1 MTMDGWTY
9 VRTCKRPR
17 RGEYVDAPYGP
28 SLVEQVRGP
37 GMVIEVVD
45 RIGRRWT
52 VERVPA
58 GWWTVVAPPADAEL

>member
-1 MTMDGWTY
+1 
-9 VRTCKRPR
+9 
-17 RGEYVDAPYGP
+17 
-28 SLVEQVRGP
+28 
-37 GMVIEVVD
+37 MVLEVTD